1 MTPVFSSAVFPR
13 HIRFVLCF
21 LLGTLLAS
29 SLIACGRQGTDS
41 VSDAQL
47 SDCRW
52 MEHAAGRTC
61 VPNQIERLVTL
72 DTVSFE
78 NAIALGLKPVAT
90 VDTQRLDSLLTGQL
104 DDVIDIGEVEA
115 PNLERVLQLKPDFI
129 LGIDYQQRLY
139 EQASQIAPTA
149 LVSFEHSGLWKEAFA
164 RTSQLLGLEEIGK
177 QVMSDYQQ
185 RSQDFQQ
192 QLASQLQLASSSPPK
207 VSVVRVYPDAT
218 NLYFKESFP
227 GTVLQDAGLAR
238 PEAQDITAVEA
249 QNLYQNPIQASISAE
264 RLDYADGDAIFIW
277 TSENTAE
284 ANENAEEKLAE
295 LQARPLWQNL
305 KAVQANRV
313 YLVPSYWIGSGPI
326 AANKILDDLFEYLIK
341 EP

>member
-13 HIRFVLCF
+13 HIRLVLCF
-21 LLGTLLAS
+21 LLGMLLAS
-29 SLIACGRQGTDS
+29 SLMACTQNTDS
-41 VSDAQL
+41 VSNAQP

-52 MEHAAGRTC
+52 MEHAAGKTC
-61 VPNQIERLVTL
+61 IPNQIERLVTL

-104 DDVIDIGEVEA
+104 DDVINIGEVEA

-129 LGIDYQQRLY
+129 LGINYQQSLY

-164 RTSQLLGLEEIGK
+164 RTSQILGLEEVGK
-177 QVMSDYQQ
+177 QVMNDYEQ
-185 RSQDFQQ
+185 RAEDFQR
-192 QLASQLQLASSSPPK
+192 QLASQSRSDPSSLQ

-238 PEAQDITAVEA
+238 PAAQDLTAVEA
-249 QNLYQNPIQASISAE
+249 QDLYQNPIQASISAE
-264 RLDYADGDAIFIW
+264 RLDYADGNAIFIW

-284 ANENAEEKLAE
+284 ANENSKEKLAE
-295 LQARPLWQNL
+295 LQTRLLWQNL
-305 KAVQANRV
+305 KAVQASRV
-313 YLVPSYWIGSGPI
+313 YFVPSYWIGSGPI
-326 AANKILDDLFEYLIK
+326 AANKILDDLFEHLLE